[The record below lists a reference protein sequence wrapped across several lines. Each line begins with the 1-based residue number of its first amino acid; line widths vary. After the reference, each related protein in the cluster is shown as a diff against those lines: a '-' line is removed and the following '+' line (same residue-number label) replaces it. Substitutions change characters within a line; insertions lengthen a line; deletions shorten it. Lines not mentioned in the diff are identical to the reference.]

1 MLNLETIK
9 EIDISNL
16 EYNDIYYDEKIYKRV
31 YSICIEKYNNL
42 ILLTN
47 VVDKENINT
56 TEIGN
61 GRLLKI
67 DLINREILSRKAKLD
82 IKSGKCVCNPRTK
95 IIKYLDVMKLQGSSE
110 LCKVFIPDISTK
122 FERTIFNVISKD
134 SANLI
139 LMSAWKNPSMQWY
152 IEPVSIFELLDD
164 HNSNDNSVLDYL
176 NRCGPAKMFGKV
188 QNIFWNTGFDKR
200 DCIQRMYGNLFFNKD
215 NDNIE
220 SKLKII
226 FDNMKFDK
234 TENVILPRY
243 ATDGLSEKD
252 IAKLCASKK
261 NLMSFIGE
269 KNIDYIIKGNRDSL
283 LLCKWEPLFNSV
295 SRDHKKLLNDF
306 ITRLRG
312 ECQYSEYT
320 LIYNLK
326 TVVNYVDGS
335 SKKLEEFL
343 DYYKYLK
350 ESYLI
355 KRELI
360 NGDVCNDRQ
369 LIEYLDYM
377 RHALSIRE
385 SGIKL
390 PLFSKNV
397 MLMMENGFSI
407 RNDEYCE
414 DFGTSNYKLK
424 YAYSKTIMNH
434 VFGDEY
440 NEPLNLGKYTISLPQ
455 CEIDFI
461 NEGYEL
467 NHCAS
472 TYYDIVCDREA
483 LVFFLRDSSKPEEP
497 LYTIETDPKFTR
509 IIQVSGKFNVDL
521 NPYTDKPACLAL
533 VDFCKRFFLDFS
545 NLKYF
550 DKFLDKK

>member
-1 MLNLETIK
+1 MLNLEAIK

-16 EYNDIYYDEKIYKRV
+16 EYNDIYYDKKIYKRA
-31 YSICIEKYNNL
+31 YPICIEKYNNL
-42 ILLTN
+42 ILLTD
-47 VVDKENINT
+47 VVDKENVNT

-61 GRLLKI
+61 GRILKI

-82 IKSGKCVCNPRTK
+82 IKSGKYVCKSNNLVVEYSK
-95 IIKYLDVMKLQGSSE
+95 IENLKKNSE
-110 LCKVFIPDISTK
+110 LYKVFIPDVTSK
-122 FERTIFNVISKD
+122 FEKTIFDVISKD

-139 LMSAWKNPSMQWY
+139 LMNAWENPSMKWY
-152 IEPVSIFELLDD
+152 VDKVDIFGLLDD
-164 HNSNDNSVLDYL
+164 RNSEDNSVLDYL
-176 NRCGPAKMFGKV
+176 NRCGPAKMLEKV
-188 QNIFWNTGFDKR
+188 QHIFWNFDFNKEN
-200 DCIQRMYGNLFFNKD
+200 CIQRMYGNLFFNKND
-215 NDNIE
+215 DNIE

-234 TENVILPRY
+234 TVNAILPRY
-243 ATDGLSEKD
+243 SADGMSEKD
-252 IAKLCASKK
+252 AARLCASKK

-269 KNIDYIIKGNRDSL
+269 KNIDYIILGNRNSL
-283 LLCKWEPLFNSV
+283 ILCDWEPLFNSI
-295 SRDHKKLLNDF
+295 SNDYKKTLNDF
-306 ITRLRG
+306 MTRLRE
-312 ECQYSEYT
+312 ECLYAEYT
-320 LIYNLK
+320 FVHNLK
-326 TVVNYVDGS
+326 TVINYVDGS
-335 SKKLEEFL
+335 SKKMEEFL

-350 ESYLI
+350 ELYLI

-369 LIEYLDYM
+369 LLEYLDYM

-414 DFGTSNYKLK
+414 DFETSNYKLK
-424 YAYSKTIMNH
+424 YAYSKTTINH
-434 VFGDEY
+434 IFGDEY
-440 NEPLNLGKYTISLPQ
+440 NKPLNLGKYMISLPQ
-455 CEIDFI
+455 CENDFI

-521 NPYTDKPACLAL
+521 NPYTDEPACLAL

-550 DKFLDKK
+550 DKFLDKR

>member
-16 EYNDIYYDEKIYKRV
+16 EYNDIYYDKKIYKRA
-31 YSICIEKYNNL
+31 YPICIEKYNNL
-42 ILLTN
+42 ILLTDA
-47 VVDKENINT
+47 VDKENVNT

-82 IKSGKCVCNPRTK
+82 IKSGKYVCNPRNT
-95 IIKYLDVMKLQGSSE
+95 IVEYSEIAKLQRSSE
-110 LCKVFIPDISTK
+110 LYKIFIPDITSK

-139 LMSAWKNPSMQWY
+139 LMNAWENPSMKWY
-152 IEPVSIFELLDD
+152 VDKIDIFKLLDD

-176 NRCGPAKMFGKV
+176 NRCGPVKLFNKV
-188 QNIFWNTGFDKR
+188 QNILWTFSFDKT
-200 DCIQRMYGNLFFNKD
+200 DCIQRIYGNLFFNKGE
-215 NDNIE
+215 DNIE

-226 FDNMKFDK
+226 FDNMKFNK
-234 TENVILPRY
+234 NVSVILPRY
-243 ATDGLSEKD
+243 YADGMSEKD
-252 IAKLCASKK
+252 VASLYASKK
-261 NLMSFIGE
+261 NLMSFIE
-269 KNIDYIIKGNRDSL
+269 EENIDYIIKGNRN
-283 LLCKWEPLFNSV
+283 LLCEWEPLFNSL

-360 NGDVCNDRQ
+360 NGDVCNNRQ

-397 MLMMENGFSI
+397 MLMMENGFSL

-424 YAYSKTIMNH
+424 YAYSKTIINH

-440 NEPLNLGKYTISLPQ
+440 NESLNLGKYTISLPQ

-483 LVFFLRDSSKPEEP
+483 LVFLLRDSSKPEEP

-521 NPYTDKPACLAL
+521 NPYTDEPACLAL

>member
-16 EYNDIYYDEKIYKRV
+16 EYNDIYYDKKIYKRA
-31 YSICIEKYNNL
+31 YPICIEKYNNL
-42 ILLTN
+42 ILLTD
-47 VVDKENINT
+47 VVDKENVNT

-61 GRLLKI
+61 GRILKI

-82 IKSGKCVCNPRTK
+82 IKRGKYVCNPRNT
-95 IIKYLDVMKLQGSSE
+95 IVEYPEITKLQRSSE
-110 LCKVFIPDISTK
+110 LYKIFIPDITSK

-139 LMSAWKNPSMQWY
+139 LMNAWENPSMKWY
-152 IEPVSIFELLDD
+152 VDRIDVFKLLDD

-176 NRCGPAKMFGKV
+176 NRCGPVKLFNKV
-188 QNIFWNTGFDKR
+188 QNILWTFSFDKT
-200 DCIQRMYGNLFFNKD
+200 DCIQRIYGNLFFNKD
-215 NDNIE
+215 EDNIE

-226 FDNMKFDK
+226 FDNMKFNK
-234 TENVILPRY
+234 NVSVILPRY
-243 ATDGLSEKD
+243 STDGMSEKD
-252 IAKLCASKK
+252 VASLYASKK
-261 NLMSFIGE
+261 NLMSFIE
-269 KNIDYIIKGNRDSL
+269 EENIDYIIKGNRNL
-283 LLCKWEPLFNSV
+283 FCEWEPLFNSV

-312 ECQYSEYT
+312 ECQYSKYT

-326 TVVNYVDGS
+326 TVMNYADGS

-377 RHALSIRE
+377 RHALAIRE

-424 YAYSKTIMNH
+424 YAYSKTTMNH

-472 TYYDIVCDREA
+472 TYYDIVCDGES

-497 LYTIETDPKFTR
+497 LYTIETDTRFTR

-521 NPYTDKPACLAL
+521 NPYTDEPACLAL

-550 DKFLDKK
+550 DKFLDNK

>member
-16 EYNDIYYDEKIYKRV
+16 EYNDIYYDKKIYKRA
-31 YSICIEKYNNL
+31 YPICIEKYNNL
-42 ILLTN
+42 ILLTD
-47 VVDKENINT
+47 VVDKENVNT

-61 GRLLKI
+61 GRILKI

-82 IKSGKCVCNPRTK
+82 INKRGKYVCNPRNT
-95 IIKYLDVMKLQGSSE
+95 IVEYPEITKLQRSSE
-110 LCKVFIPDISTK
+110 LYKIFIPDITSK

-139 LMSAWKNPSMQWY
+139 LMNAWENPSMKWY
-152 IEPVSIFELLDD
+152 VDIIDVFKLLDD

-176 NRCGPAKMFGKV
+176 NRCGPVKLFNKV
-188 QNIFWNTGFDKR
+188 QNILWTFSFDKT
-200 DCIQRMYGNLFFNKD
+200 DCIQRIYGNLFFNKD
-215 NDNIE
+215 EDNIE

-226 FDNMKFDK
+226 FDNMKFNK
-234 TENVILPRY
+234 NVSVILPRY
-243 ATDGLSEKD
+243 STDGMSEKD
-252 IAKLCASKK
+252 VASLYASKK
-261 NLMSFIGE
+261 NLMSFIE
-269 KNIDYIIKGNRDSL
+269 EENIDYIIKGNRNL
-283 LLCKWEPLFNSV
+283 FCEWEPLFNSV

-360 NGDVCNDRQ
+360 NGDVCNNRQ

-377 RHALSIRE
+377 RHALAIRE

-497 LYTIETDPKFTR
+497 LYTIETDTRFTR

-521 NPYTDKPACLAL
+521 NPYTDEPACLAL

>member
-16 EYNDIYYDEKIYKRV
+16 EYNDIYYDKKIYKRA
-31 YSICIEKYNNL
+31 YPICIEKYNNL
-42 ILLTN
+42 ILLTD
-47 VVDKENINT
+47 VVDKENVNT

-61 GRLLKI
+61 GRILKI

-82 IKSGKCVCNPRTK
+82 IKSGKYVCNPRNT
-95 IIKYLDVMKLQGSSE
+95 IVEYSEIAKLQRSSE
-110 LCKVFIPDISTK
+110 LYKIFIPDITSK

-139 LMSAWKNPSMQWY
+139 LMNAWENPSMKWHVDK
-152 IEPVSIFELLDD
+152 IDIFKLLDD

-176 NRCGPAKMFGKV
+176 NRCGPVKLFNKV
-188 QNIFWNTGFDKR
+188 QNILWISSFDKTNY
-200 DCIQRMYGNLFFNKD
+200 IQRIYGNLFFNKD
-215 NDNIE
+215 EDNIE

-226 FDNMKFDK
+226 FDNMKFNK
-234 TENVILPRY
+234 NVSVTLPRY
-243 ATDGLSEKD
+243 SVDGLSEKD
-252 IAKLCASKK
+252 VASLYASKK
-261 NLMSFIGE
+261 NLMSFIE
-269 KNIDYIIKGNRDSL
+269 EENIDYIIKGNRNL
-283 LLCKWEPLFNSV
+283 FCEWEPLFNSV

-424 YAYSKTIMNH
+424 YAYSKTVMNH

-497 LYTIETDPKFTR
+497 LYTIETDTRFTR

-521 NPYTDKPACLAL
+521 NPYTDEPACLAL

>member
-1 MLNLETIK
+1 MLNLEAIK

-16 EYNDIYYDEKIYKRV
+16 EYNDIYYDKKIYKRA
-31 YSICIEKYNNL
+31 YPICIEKYNNL
-42 ILLTN
+42 ILLTD
-47 VVDKENINT
+47 VVDKENVNI

-61 GRLLKI
+61 GRILKI

-82 IKSGKCVCNPRTK
+82 IKRGKYVCNPRRNT
-95 IIKYLDVMKLQGSSE
+95 IVEYPEITKLQRSSE
-110 LCKVFIPDISTK
+110 LYKIFIPDITSK

-139 LMSAWKNPSMQWY
+139 LMNAWENPSMKWY
-152 IEPVSIFELLDD
+152 VDKIDIFKLLDD

-176 NRCGPAKMFGKV
+176 NRCGPVKLFNKV
-188 QNIFWNTGFDKR
+188 QNILWTFSFDKTN
-200 DCIQRMYGNLFFNKD
+200 CIQRIYGNLFFNKD
-215 NDNIE
+215 EDNIE

-226 FDNMKFDK
+226 FDNMKFNK
-234 TENVILPRY
+234 NVSVTLPRY
-243 ATDGLSEKD
+243 SVDGLSEKD
-252 IAKLCASKK
+252 VASLYASKK
-261 NLMSFIGE
+261 NLMSFIE
-269 KNIDYIIKGNRDSL
+269 EENIDYIIKGNRN
-283 LLCKWEPLFNSV
+283 LLCEWEPLFNSV
-295 SRDHKKLLNDF
+295 SHDHKKLLNDF

-360 NGDVCNDRQ
+360 NGDVCNNRQ

-377 RHALSIRE
+377 RHALAIRE

-397 MLMMENGFSI
+397 MLMMENGFST

-472 TYYDIVCDREA
+472 TYYDIVCDGEA

-497 LYTIETDPKFTR
+497 LYTIETDTRFTR

-521 NPYTDKPACLAL
+521 NPYTDEPACLAL

>member
-16 EYNDIYYDEKIYKRV
+16 EYKDIYYDKKIYKRA
-31 YSICIEKYNNL
+31 YPICIEKYNNL
-42 ILLTN
+42 ILLID
-47 VVDKENINT
+47 VVDKENVNT

-61 GRLLKI
+61 GRILKI

-82 IKSGKCVCNPRTK
+82 IKSGKYVCNPRNT
-95 IIKYLDVMKLQGSSE
+95 IVEYSEIAKLQRSSE
-110 LCKVFIPDISTK
+110 LYKIFIPDITSK
-122 FERTIFNVISKD
+122 FERTIFNAISKD

-139 LMSAWKNPSMQWY
+139 LMNAWENPSMKWY
-152 IEPVSIFELLDD
+152 VDKIDIFKLLDD

-176 NRCGPAKMFGKV
+176 NRCGPVKLFNKV
-188 QNIFWNTGFDKR
+188 QNILWTFSFDKT
-200 DCIQRMYGNLFFNKD
+200 DCIQRIYGNLFFNKD
-215 NDNIE
+215 EDNIE

-226 FDNMKFDK
+226 FDNMKFTK
-234 TENVILPRY
+234 NASVILPRY
-243 ATDGLSEKD
+243 STDGMSEKD
-252 IAKLCASKK
+252 VASLCASKK
-261 NLMSFIGE
+261 NLMSFIE
-269 KNIDYIIKGNRDSL
+269 EENIYYIIKGNRNL
-283 LLCKWEPLFNSV
+283 FCKWEPLFNSV

-312 ECQYSEYT
+312 ECQYSEYI

-355 KRELI
+355 NRELI

-377 RHALSIRE
+377 RHALSVRE

-424 YAYSKTIMNH
+424 YAYSKTTMNH

-472 TYYDIVCDREA
+472 TYYDIVCGREA

-497 LYTIETDPKFTR
+497 LYTIEADVRFTR

-521 NPYTDKPACLAL
+521 NPYTDEPACLAL

>member
-1 MLNLETIK
+1 MIYITIK
-9 EIDISNL
+9 
-16 EYNDIYYDEKIYKRV
+16 KF
-31 YSICIEKYNNL
+31 ICIEKYNNL
-42 ILLTN
+42 ILLTD
-47 VVDKENINT
+47 VVDKENVNT

-67 DLINREILSRKAKLD
+67 DLINREILSRKAKLG
-82 IKSGKCVCNPRTK
+82 IKSGKYVCNPRNT
-95 IIKYLDVMKLQGSSE
+95 IVEYPEITKLQRSSE
-110 LCKVFIPDISTK
+110 LYKIFIPDITSK

-139 LMSAWKNPSMQWY
+139 LMNAWENPSMKWY
-152 IEPVSIFELLDD
+152 VDKIDIFKLLDD

-176 NRCGPAKMFGKV
+176 NRCGPVKLFNKV
-188 QNIFWNTGFDKR
+188 QNILWNFGFDKTNY
-200 DCIQRMYGNLFFNKD
+200 IQRIYGNLFFNKD
-215 NDNIE
+215 EDNIE

-226 FDNMKFDK
+226 FDNMKFNK
-234 TENVILPRY
+234 NVSVTLPRY
-243 ATDGLSEKD
+243 SADGLSEKD
-252 IAKLCASKK
+252 VASLYASKK
-261 NLMSFIGE
+261 NLMSFIE
-269 KNIDYIIKGNRDSL
+269 EENIDYIIKGNRNL
-283 LLCKWEPLFNSV
+283 FCEWEPLFNSV

-377 RHALSIRE
+377 RHALAIRE

-467 NHCAS
+467 NHCVS

-497 LYTIETDPKFTR
+497 LYTIETDTRFTR

>member
-1 MLNLETIK
+1 MLNLEAIK

-16 EYNDIYYDEKIYKRV
+16 EYSDIYYDKKIYKRA
-31 YSICIEKYNNL
+31 YPICIEKYNNL
-42 ILLTN
+42 ILLTD
-47 VVDKENINT
+47 VVDKENVNT

-61 GRLLKI
+61 GRILKI

-82 IKSGKCVCNPRTK
+82 IKSGKYVCNPRNT
-95 IIKYLDVMKLQGSSE
+95 IIEYPEITNLQRSSE
-110 LCKVFIPDISTK
+110 LYKIFIPDITSK

-139 LMSAWKNPSMQWY
+139 LMNAWENPSMKWY
-152 IEPVSIFELLDD
+152 VDKIDIFNLLDD
-164 HNSNDNSVLDYL
+164 HSSNDNSVLDYL
-176 NRCGPAKMFGKV
+176 NRCGPVKLFNKV
-188 QNIFWNTGFDKR
+188 QNILWTFSFDKTN
-200 DCIQRMYGNLFFNKD
+200 CIQRIYGNLFFNKD
-215 NDNIE
+215 EDNIE

-226 FDNMKFDK
+226 FDNMKFNK
-234 TENVILPRY
+234 NVSVTLSRY
-243 ATDGLSEKD
+243 STYGLSEKD
-252 IAKLCASKK
+252 VASLYASKK
-261 NLMSFIGE
+261 NLMSFIE
-269 KNIDYIIKGNRDSL
+269 EENIDYIIKGNRN
-283 LLCKWEPLFNSV
+283 LLCEWEPLFNSL

-326 TVVNYVDGS
+326 TVVNYVDES

-355 KRELI
+355 NRELI

-369 LIEYLDYM
+369 LVEYLDYM

-385 SGIKL
+385 SDIKL

-424 YAYSKTIMNH
+424 YAYSKTSINH

-497 LYTIETDPKFTR
+497 LYTIETDTRFTR

-521 NPYTDKPACLAL
+521 NPYTDEPACLAL

>member
-1 MLNLETIK
+1 MQ
-9 EIDISNL
+9 
-16 EYNDIYYDEKIYKRV
+16 R
-31 YSICIEKYNNL
+31 
-42 ILLTN
+42 
-47 VVDKENINT
+47 
-56 TEIGN
+56 
-61 GRLLKI
+61 
-67 DLINREILSRKAKLD
+67 
-82 IKSGKCVCNPRTK
+82 
-95 IIKYLDVMKLQGSSE
+95 SSE
-110 LCKVFIPDISTK
+110 LYKIFIPDITSK

-139 LMSAWKNPSMQWY
+139 LMNAWENPSMKWY
-152 IEPVSIFELLDD
+152 VDRIDVFKLLDD
-164 HNSNDNSVLDYL
+164 HDSNDNSVLDYL
-176 NRCGPAKMFGKV
+176 NRCGPVKLFNKV
-188 QNIFWNTGFDKR
+188 QNILWNFSFDKT
-200 DCIQRMYGNLFFNKD
+200 DCIQRIYGNLFFNKD
-215 NDNIE
+215 EDNIE

-226 FDNMKFDK
+226 FDNMKFNK
-234 TENVILPRY
+234 NVSVILPRY
-243 ATDGLSEKD
+243 STDGMSEKD
-252 IAKLCASKK
+252 VASLYASKK
-261 NLMSFIGE
+261 NLMSFIE
-269 KNIDYIIKGNRDSL
+269 EENIDYIIKGNRNL
-283 LLCKWEPLFNSV
+283 FCKWEPLFNSV

-369 LIEYLDYM
+369 LVEYLDYM
-377 RHALSIRE
+377 RHALAVRE

-414 DFGTSNYKLK
+414 DFGTSNYKIK

-467 NHCAS
+467 NHCVS

-521 NPYTDKPACLAL
+521 NPYTDEPACLAL

-550 DKFLDKK
+550 DKFLDNK

>member
-16 EYNDIYYDEKIYKRV
+16 EYNDIYYDKKIYKRA
-31 YSICIEKYNNL
+31 YPICIEKYNNL
-42 ILLTN
+42 ILLTD
-47 VVDKENINT
+47 VVDKENVNT
-56 TEIGN
+56 TKIGN
-61 GRLLKI
+61 GIILKI

-82 IKSGKCVCNPRTK
+82 IKRGKYVCNPRNT
-95 IIKYLDVMKLQGSSE
+95 IVEYPEITKLQRSTE
-110 LCKVFIPDISTK
+110 LYKIFIPDITSK

-139 LMSAWKNPSMQWY
+139 LMNAWENPSMKWHVDR
-152 IEPVSIFELLDD
+152 IDVFKLLDD

-176 NRCGPAKMFGKV
+176 NRCGPVKLFNKV
-188 QNIFWNTGFDKR
+188 QNILWTFSFDKTYY
-200 DCIQRMYGNLFFNKD
+200 IQRIYGNLFFNKD
-215 NDNIE
+215 EDNIE

-226 FDNMKFDK
+226 FDNMKFNK
-234 TENVILPRY
+234 NVSVILPRY
-243 ATDGLSEKD
+243 STDGMSEKD
-252 IAKLCASKK
+252 VASLYASKK
-261 NLMSFIGE
+261 NLMSFIE
-269 KNIDYIIKGNRDSL
+269 EENIDYIIKGNRNL
-283 LLCKWEPLFNSV
+283 FCEWEPLFNSV

-377 RHALSIRE
+377 RHALAIRE

-467 NHCAS
+467 NHCVS

-497 LYTIETDPKFTR
+497 LYTIETDTKFTR

-521 NPYTDKPACLAL
+521 NPYTDEPACLAL

>member
-1 MLNLETIK
+1 MLSLETIK

-16 EYNDIYYDEKIYKRV
+16 EYNDIYYDKKIYKRA
-31 YSICIEKYNNL
+31 YPICIEKYNNL
-42 ILLTN
+42 ILLIDA
-47 VVDKENINT
+47 VDKENVNT

-82 IKSGKCVCNPRTK
+82 IKSGKYVCNPRNT
-95 IIKYLDVMKLQGSSE
+95 IVEYPEITKLQRSSE
-110 LCKVFIPDISTK
+110 LFKIFIPDITSK

-139 LMSAWKNPSMQWY
+139 LMNAWENPSMKWY
-152 IEPVSIFELLDD
+152 VDRIDVFKLLDD

-176 NRCGPAKMFGKV
+176 NRCGPVKLFNKV
-188 QNIFWNTGFDKR
+188 QNILWTFSFDKT
-200 DCIQRMYGNLFFNKD
+200 DCIQRIYGNLFFNKD
-215 NDNIE
+215 EDNIE

-226 FDNMKFDK
+226 FDNMKFNK
-234 TENVILPRY
+234 NVSVILPRY
-243 ATDGLSEKD
+243 STDGMSEKD
-252 IAKLCASKK
+252 VASLCTSKK
-261 NLMSFIGE
+261 NLMSFIE
-269 KNIDYIIKGNRDSL
+269 EENIDYIIKVNRNL
-283 LLCKWEPLFNSV
+283 FCKWEPLFNSV

-377 RHALSIRE
+377 RHAQSIRE

-414 DFGTSNYKLK
+414 GFETSNYKLK

-467 NHCAS
+467 NHCVS
-472 TYYDIVCDREA
+472 TYYDIVCDGEA

-497 LYTIETDPKFTR
+497 LYTIETDTRFTR

-521 NPYTDKPACLAL
+521 NPYTDEPACLAI

>member
-1 MLNLETIK
+1 MLNLEAIK

-16 EYNDIYYDEKIYKRV
+16 EYNDIYYDKKIYKRV
-31 YSICIEKYNNL
+31 YPICIEKYNNL
-42 ILLTN
+42 ILLTD
-47 VVDKENINT
+47 VVDKENVNT

-61 GRLLKI
+61 GRILKI

-82 IKSGKCVCNPRTK
+82 IKSGKYVCNPRTK
-95 IIKYLDVMKLQGSSE
+95 IIKYLDVMKLQRSSE
-110 LCKVFIPDISTK
+110 LYKIFIPDITSK

-139 LMSAWKNPSMQWY
+139 LMNAWENPSMKWY
-152 IEPVSIFELLDD
+152 VDKIDIFNLLDD
-164 HNSNDNSVLDYL
+164 HSSNDNSVLDYL
-176 NRCGPAKMFGKV
+176 NRCGPVKLFNKV
-188 QNIFWNTGFDKR
+188 QNILWTFSFDKTN
-200 DCIQRMYGNLFFNKD
+200 CIQRIYGNLFFNKD
-215 NDNIE
+215 EDNIE

-226 FDNMKFDK
+226 FDNMKFNK
-234 TENVILPRY
+234 NVSVTLPRY
-243 ATDGLSEKD
+243 SADGLSEKD
-252 IAKLCASKK
+252 VASLYASKK
-261 NLMSFIGE
+261 SLMSFIE
-269 KNIDYIIKGNRDSL
+269 EENIDYIIKGNRNL
-283 LLCKWEPLFNSV
+283 FCEWEPLFNSV

-414 DFGTSNYKLK
+414 DFETSNYKLK

-467 NHCAS
+467 NHCVS

-497 LYTIETDPKFTR
+497 LYTIETDTRFTR

-521 NPYTDKPACLAL
+521 NPYTDEPACLAL

>member
-16 EYNDIYYDEKIYKRV
+16 EYNDIYYDKKIYKRA
-31 YSICIEKYNNL
+31 YPICIEKYNNL
-42 ILLTN
+42 ILLTD
-47 VVDKENINT
+47 VVDKENVNT
-56 TEIGN
+56 TEIRN
-61 GRLLKI
+61 GRILKI

-82 IKSGKCVCNPRTK
+82 IKSGKYVCNPRNT
-95 IIKYLDVMKLQGSSE
+95 IVEYSEIAKLQRSSE
-110 LCKVFIPDISTK
+110 LYKIFIPDITSK

-139 LMSAWKNPSMQWY
+139 LMNAWENPSMKWY
-152 IEPVSIFELLDD
+152 VDRIDVFKLLDD

-176 NRCGPAKMFGKV
+176 NRCGHVKLFNKV
-188 QNIFWNTGFDKR
+188 QNILWTFSFDKT
-200 DCIQRMYGNLFFNKD
+200 DCIQRIYGNLFFNKD
-215 NDNIE
+215 EDNIE

-226 FDNMKFDK
+226 FDNMKFNK
-234 TENVILPRY
+234 NVSVILPRY
-243 ATDGLSEKD
+243 STDGMSEKD
-252 IAKLCASKK
+252 VASLYVSKK
-261 NLMSFIGE
+261 NLMSFIE
-269 KNIDYIIKGNRDSL
+269 EENIDYIIKGNRN
-283 LLCKWEPLFNSV
+283 LLCKWEPLFNSL

-306 ITRLRG
+306 ITRLRV

-377 RHALSIRE
+377 RHAQSIRE

-414 DFGTSNYKLK
+414 GFETSNYKLK

-467 NHCAS
+467 NHCVS
-472 TYYDIVCDREA
+472 TYYDIVCDGEA

-497 LYTIETDPKFTR
+497 LYTIETDTRFTR

-521 NPYTDKPACLAL
+521 NPYTDEPACLAL

>member
-16 EYNDIYYDEKIYKRV
+16 EYNDIYYDKKIYKRA
-31 YSICIEKYNNL
+31 YPICIEKYNNL
-42 ILLTN
+42 ILLTD
-47 VVDKENINT
+47 VIDKENVNT

-61 GRLLKI
+61 GILLKI

-82 IKSGKCVCNPRTK
+82 IKSGKYVCNPRNTIVEYPK
-95 IIKYLDVMKLQGSSE
+95 ITKLQRSSE
-110 LCKVFIPDISTK
+110 LYKIFIPDITSK

-139 LMSAWKNPSMQWY
+139 LMNAWENPSMKWY
-152 IEPVSIFELLDD
+152 VDKIDIFKLLDD

-176 NRCGPAKMFGKV
+176 NRCGPVKLFNKV
-188 QNIFWNTGFDKR
+188 QNILWTFSFDKT
-200 DCIQRMYGNLFFNKD
+200 DCIQRIYGNLFFNKD
-215 NDNIE
+215 EDNIE

-226 FDNMKFDK
+226 FDNMKFNK
-234 TENVILPRY
+234 NVSVTLPRY
-243 ATDGLSEKD
+243 SVDGLSEKD
-252 IAKLCASKK
+252 VASLYASKK
-261 NLMSFIGE
+261 NLMSFIE
-269 KNIDYIIKGNRDSL
+269 EENIDYIIKGNRN

-295 SRDHKKLLNDF
+295 SRDHNKLLNDF

-360 NGDVCNDRQ
+360 NGDVCNNRQ

-397 MLMMENGFSI
+397 MLMMENGFSL

-414 DFGTSNYKLK
+414 DFETSNYKLK
-424 YAYSKTIMNH
+424 YVYSKTVINH
-434 VFGDEY
+434 VFGEEY
-440 NEPLNLGKYTISLPQ
+440 KGSLNLGKYIISLPQ
-455 CEIDFI
+455 CELDFI

-472 TYYDIVCDREA
+472 TYYDIVCAREA

-497 LYTIETDPKFTR
+497 LYTIETDTRFTR

-521 NPYTDKPACLAL
+521 NPYTDEPACLAI

>member
-16 EYNDIYYDEKIYKRV
+16 EYNDIYYDKKIYKRA
-31 YSICIEKYNNL
+31 YPICIEKYNNL
-42 ILLTN
+42 ILLTD
-47 VVDKENINT
+47 VVDKENVNT

-61 GRLLKI
+61 GRILKI

-82 IKSGKCVCNPRTK
+82 IKRGKYVCNPRNT
-95 IIKYLDVMKLQGSSE
+95 IVEYPEITKLQRSSE
-110 LCKVFIPDISTK
+110 LYKIFIPDITSK

-139 LMSAWKNPSMQWY
+139 LMNAWENPSMKWY
-152 IEPVSIFELLDD
+152 VDRIDVFKLLDD

-176 NRCGPAKMFGKV
+176 NRCGPVKLFNKV
-188 QNIFWNTGFDKR
+188 QNILWTFSFDKT
-200 DCIQRMYGNLFFNKD
+200 DCIQRIYGNLFFNKD
-215 NDNIE
+215 EDNIE

-226 FDNMKFDK
+226 FDNMKFNK
-234 TENVILPRY
+234 NVSVILPRY
-243 ATDGLSEKD
+243 STDGMSEKD
-252 IAKLCASKK
+252 VASLYASKK
-261 NLMSFIGE
+261 NLMSFIE
-269 KNIDYIIKGNRDSL
+269 EENIDYIIKGNRNL
-283 LLCKWEPLFNSV
+283 FCEWEPLFNSV

-312 ECQYSEYT
+312 ECQYSKYT

-326 TVVNYVDGS
+326 TVMNYADGS

-377 RHALSIRE
+377 RHALAIRE

-397 MLMMENGFSI
+397 MLMMKNGFSI

-424 YAYSKTIMNH
+424 YAYSKTTMNH

-472 TYYDIVCDREA
+472 TYYDIVCDGES

-497 LYTIETDPKFTR
+497 LYTIETDTRFTR

-521 NPYTDKPACLAL
+521 NPYTDEPACLAL

-550 DKFLDKK
+550 DKFLDNK

>member
-16 EYNDIYYDEKIYKRV
+16 EYNDIYYDKKIYKRA
-31 YSICIEKYNNL
+31 YPICIEKYNNL
-42 ILLTN
+42 ILLTD
-47 VVDKENINT
+47 VVDKENVNT
-56 TEIGN
+56 IEIGN
-61 GRLLKI
+61 SRLLKI

-82 IKSGKCVCNPRTK
+82 IKSGKYICNPRNT
-95 IIKYLDVMKLQGSSE
+95 IVEYPEIAKLQRSSE
-110 LCKVFIPDISTK
+110 LCKIFIPDITSK

-139 LMSAWKNPSMQWY
+139 LMNAWENSHMKWY
-152 IEPVSIFELLDD
+152 TGKIDIFKLLDD
-164 HNSNDNSVLDYL
+164 HNFNDNSVLDYL
-176 NRCGPAKMFGKV
+176 NRCGPAKLFNKV
-188 QNIFWNTGFDKR
+188 QNILWTHSFER
-200 DCIQRMYGNLFFNKD
+200 ASCIQKIYGNLFFNKD
-215 NDNIE
+215 EDNIE

-226 FDNMKFDK
+226 FDNMKFDN
-234 TENVILPRY
+234 TTSVILPRY
-243 ATDGLSEKD
+243 SADGLSGKD
-252 IAKLCASKK
+252 ITSLCTSKK
-261 NLMSFIGE
+261 NLMSFIEE
-269 KNIDYIIKGNRDSL
+269 KSIDYIIKGNYNSL
-283 LLCKWEPLFNSV
+283 LLCDWEPLFNSV
-295 SRDHKKLLNDF
+295 SRGHKKLLNDF

-320 LIYNLK
+320 LVYNLK

-355 KRELI
+355 EKELI
-360 NGDVCNDRQ
+360 NGDVCNDQQ
-369 LIEYLDYM
+369 LIEYLDYV

-414 DFGTSNYKLK
+414 DFETSNYKLK
-424 YAYSKTIMNH
+424 YAYSKTSINH
-434 VFGDEY
+434 IFGDEY
-440 NEPLNLGKYTISLPQ
+440 NEPLSLGKYTISLPQ

-497 LYTIETDPKFTR
+497 LYTIETDTRFTR

-521 NPYTDKPACLAL
+521 NPYTDEPACLAL

>member
-1 MLNLETIK
+1 MLNLEAIK

-16 EYNDIYYDEKIYKRV
+16 EYNDIYYDKKIYKRA
-31 YSICIEKYNNL
+31 YPICIEKYNNL
-42 ILLTN
+42 ILLTD
-47 VVDKENINT
+47 VVDKENVNI

-82 IKSGKCVCNPRTK
+82 IKSGKYVCNPRNT
-95 IIKYLDVMKLQGSSE
+95 IVEYSEIAKLQRSSE
-110 LCKVFIPDISTK
+110 LYKIFIPDITSK

-139 LMSAWKNPSMQWY
+139 LMNAWENPSMKWY
-152 IEPVSIFELLDD
+152 VDKIDIFKLLDD

-176 NRCGPAKMFGKV
+176 NRCGPVKLFNKV
-188 QNIFWNTGFDKR
+188 QNILWTFSFDKTN
-200 DCIQRMYGNLFFNKD
+200 CIQRIYGNLFFNKD
-215 NDNIE
+215 EDNIE

-226 FDNMKFDK
+226 FDNMKFNK
-234 TENVILPRY
+234 NVSIILPRY
-243 ATDGLSEKD
+243 STDGMSEKD
-252 IAKLCASKK
+252 VASLYASKK
-261 NLMSFIGE
+261 NLMSFIE
-269 KNIDYIIKGNRDSL
+269 EENINYIIKGNRN
-283 LLCKWEPLFNSV
+283 LLCEWEPLFNSL

-350 ESYLI
+350 ESYLV

-385 SGIKL
+385 SGVKL
-390 PLFSKNV
+390 PLFSKNA

-414 DFGTSNYKLK
+414 DFETSNYKLK
-424 YAYSKTIMNH
+424 YTYSKTSLNH
-434 VFGDEY
+434 IFGDEY

-472 TYYDIVCDREA
+472 TYHDILCDGEA

-497 LYTIETDPKFTR
+497 LYTIEIDPKFTR

-521 NPYTDKPACLAL
+521 NPYTDEPACLAL

>member
-16 EYNDIYYDEKIYKRV
+16 EYNDIYYDKKIYKRA
-31 YSICIEKYNNL
+31 YPICIEKYNNL
-42 ILLTN
+42 ILLTD
-47 VVDKENINT
+47 VVDKENVNT
-56 TEIGN
+56 TKIGN
-61 GRLLKI
+61 GRILKI

-82 IKSGKCVCNPRTK
+82 IKRGKYVCNPRNT
-95 IIKYLDVMKLQGSSE
+95 IVEYPEITKLQRSSE
-110 LCKVFIPDISTK
+110 LYKIFIPDITSK
-122 FERTIFNVISKD
+122 FERTIFDVISKD

-139 LMSAWKNPSMQWY
+139 LMNAWENPSMKWY
-152 IEPVSIFELLDD
+152 VDRIDVFELLDD

-176 NRCGPAKMFGKV
+176 NRCGPVKLFNKV
-188 QNIFWNTGFDKR
+188 QNILWTFSFDKT
-200 DCIQRMYGNLFFNKD
+200 DCIQRIYGNLFFNKD
-215 NDNIE
+215 EDNIE

-226 FDNMKFDK
+226 FDNMKFNK
-234 TENVILPRY
+234 NVSVTLPRY
-243 ATDGLSEKD
+243 STDGMSEKD
-252 IAKLCASKK
+252 VASLYASKK
-261 NLMSFIGE
+261 NLMPFIE
-269 KNIDYIIKGNRDSL
+269 EENIDYIIKGNRNL
-283 LLCKWEPLFNSV
+283 FCEWEPLFNSV

-350 ESYLI
+350 ESCLI

-414 DFGTSNYKLK
+414 DFETSNYKLK
-424 YAYSKTIMNH
+424 YAYSKTIINH

-467 NHCAS
+467 NHCVS

-497 LYTIETDPKFTR
+497 LYTIETDTRFTR

>member
-16 EYNDIYYDEKIYKRV
+16 EYNDIYYDKKIYKRA
-31 YSICIEKYNNL
+31 YPICIEKYNNL
-42 ILLTN
+42 ILLTD
-47 VVDKENINT
+47 VVDKENVNT
-56 TEIGN
+56 TEIGS

-82 IKSGKCVCNPRTK
+82 IKSGKYVCNPRNT
-95 IIKYLDVMKLQGSSE
+95 IVEYSEIAKLQRSSE
-110 LCKVFIPDISTK
+110 LYKIFIPDITSK

-139 LMSAWKNPSMQWY
+139 LMNVWENPSMKWY
-152 IEPVSIFELLDD
+152 VGKIDVFKLLDD

-176 NRCGPAKMFGKV
+176 NRCGPVKLFNKV
-188 QNIFWNTGFDKR
+188 QNILWTFSFDKT
-200 DCIQRMYGNLFFNKD
+200 DCIQLIYGNLFFNKD
-215 NDNIE
+215 EDNIE

-226 FDNMKFDK
+226 FDNMKFNK
-234 TENVILPRY
+234 NVSIILSRY
-243 ATDGLSEKD
+243 STDGMSEKD
-252 IAKLCASKK
+252 VASLCASKK
-261 NLMSFIGE
+261 NLMSFIE
-269 KNIDYIIKGNRDSL
+269 EENIDYIIKGNRN

-369 LIEYLDYM
+369 LIGYLDYM
-377 RHALSIRE
+377 RHALAIRE

-390 PLFSKNV
+390 PLFSKNA
-397 MLMMENGFSI
+397 MMMMENGFSI

-414 DFGTSNYKLK
+414 DFETSNYKLK
-424 YAYSKTIMNH
+424 YVYSKTVINH
-434 VFGDEY
+434 VFGEEY
-440 NEPLNLGKYTISLPQ
+440 KGSLNLGKYIISLPQ
-455 CEIDFI
+455 CELDFI

-472 TYYDIVCDREA
+472 TYYDIVCAREA

-497 LYTIETDPKFTR
+497 LYTIETDTRFTR

-521 NPYTDKPACLAL
+521 NPYTDEPACLAI

>member
-16 EYNDIYYDEKIYKRV
+16 EYNDIYYDKKIYKRA
-31 YSICIEKYNNL
+31 YPICIEKYNNL
-42 ILLTN
+42 ILLTD
-47 VVDKENINT
+47 VVDKENVNT
-56 TEIGN
+56 TEIRN
-61 GRLLKI
+61 GRILKI

-82 IKSGKCVCNPRTK
+82 IKSGKYVCNPRNT
-95 IIKYLDVMKLQGSSE
+95 IVEYSEIAKLQRSSE
-110 LCKVFIPDISTK
+110 LYKIFIPDITSK

-139 LMSAWKNPSMQWY
+139 LMNACENPSMKWY
-152 IEPVSIFELLDD
+152 VDRIDFFKLLDD

-176 NRCGPAKMFGKV
+176 NRCGPVKLFNKV
-188 QNIFWNTGFDKR
+188 QNILWTFSFDKT
-200 DCIQRMYGNLFFNKD
+200 DCIQRIYGNLFFNKD
-215 NDNIE
+215 EDNIE

-226 FDNMKFDK
+226 FDNMKFNK
-234 TENVILPRY
+234 NVSVILPRY
-243 ATDGLSEKD
+243 STDGMSEKD
-252 IAKLCASKK
+252 VASLCASKK
-261 NLMSFIGE
+261 NLMSFIE
-269 KNIDYIIKGNRDSL
+269 EENIDYIIKGNRNL
-283 LLCKWEPLFNSV
+283 FCKWEPLFNSV

-312 ECQYSEYT
+312 ECQYLEYT

-414 DFGTSNYKLK
+414 DFGISNYKLK

-467 NHCAS
+467 NHCVS

-497 LYTIETDPKFTR
+497 LYTIETDTRFTR

-521 NPYTDKPACLAL
+521 NPYTDEPACLAL

>member
-1 MLNLETIK
+1 MLNLEAIK

-16 EYNDIYYDEKIYKRV
+16 EYNDIYYDKKIYKRA
-31 YSICIEKYNNL
+31 YPICIEKYNNL
-42 ILLTN
+42 ILLTD
-47 VVDKENINT
+47 VVDKENVNT

-61 GRLLKI
+61 GRILKI

-82 IKSGKCVCNPRTK
+82 IKSGKYVCKSNNLVVECSK
-95 IIKYLDVMKLQGSSE
+95 IENLKKNSE
-110 LCKVFIPDISTK
+110 LYKVFIPDVTSK
-122 FERTIFNVISKD
+122 FEKTIFDVISKD

-139 LMSAWKNPSMQWY
+139 LMNAWENPSMKWY
-152 IEPVSIFELLDD
+152 VDKVDIFDLLDD
-164 HNSNDNSVLDYL
+164 RNSEDNSVLDYL
-176 NRCGPAKMFGKV
+176 NRCGPAKMLEKV
-188 QNIFWNTGFDKR
+188 QHIFWNFDFNKEN
-200 DCIQRMYGNLFFNKD
+200 CIQRMYGNLFFNKND
-215 NDNIE
+215 DNIE

-226 FDNMKFDK
+226 FDNIKFDK
-234 TENVILPRY
+234 TVNAILPRY
-243 ATDGLSEKD
+243 SAYGMSEKD
-252 IAKLCASKK
+252 VARLCASKK

-269 KNIDYIIKGNRDSL
+269 KNIDYIIIGNRNSL
-283 LLCKWEPLFNSV
+283 ILCDWEPLFNSI
-295 SRDHKKLLNDF
+295 SNDYKKTLNDF
-306 ITRLRG
+306 MTRLRE
-312 ECQYSEYT
+312 ECLYAEYT
-320 LIYNLK
+320 FVHNLK
-326 TVVNYVDGS
+326 TVINYVDGS
-335 SKKLEEFL
+335 SKKMEEFL

-350 ESYLI
+350 ELYLI

-369 LIEYLDYM
+369 LLEYLDYM

-414 DFGTSNYKLK
+414 DFETSNYKLK
-424 YAYSKTIMNH
+424 YAYSKTTINH
-434 VFGDEY
+434 IFGDEY
-440 NEPLNLGKYTISLPQ
+440 NKPLNLGKYMISLPQ
-455 CEIDFI
+455 CELDFI

-497 LYTIETDPKFTR
+497 LYTIETDTRFTR

>member
-16 EYNDIYYDEKIYKRV
+16 EYNDIYYDKKIYKRA
-31 YSICIEKYNNL
+31 YPICIEKYNNL
-42 ILLTN
+42 ILLTD
-47 VVDKENINT
+47 VVDKENVNT

-61 GRLLKI
+61 GKLLKI

-82 IKSGKCVCNPRTK
+82 IKSGKYVCNPRNT
-95 IIKYLDVMKLQGSSE
+95 IVEYPEITKLQRSSE
-110 LCKVFIPDISTK
+110 LYKIFIPDITSK

-139 LMSAWKNPSMQWY
+139 LMNAWENPSMKWY
-152 IEPVSIFELLDD
+152 VDKIDIFKLLDD

-176 NRCGPAKMFGKV
+176 NRCGPVKLFNKV
-188 QNIFWNTGFDKR
+188 QNILWIYSFDKT
-200 DCIQRMYGNLFFNKD
+200 DYIQRIYGNLFFNKD
-215 NDNIE
+215 EDNIE

-226 FDNMKFDK
+226 FDNMKFNK
-234 TENVILPRY
+234 NVSVTLPRY
-243 ATDGLSEKD
+243 SADGLSEKD
-252 IAKLCASKK
+252 VASLYTSKK
-261 NLMSFIGE
+261 NLMSFIE
-269 KNIDYIIKGNRDSL
+269 EENIDYIIKGNRN
-283 LLCKWEPLFNSV
+283 LLCKWEPLFNSL

-312 ECQYSEYT
+312 ECQHSGYT

-377 RHALSIRE
+377 RHALSVRE

-497 LYTIETDPKFTR
+497 LYTIETDTKFTR

-521 NPYTDKPACLAL
+521 NPYTDEPACLAL